1 MSIEKHLNI
10 AISMRNNSSGHNI
23 VMKEIIF
30 RTCNVVIFI
39 LVNSN
44 IFYLDK
50 SMYLKFP
57 ESTFGIDSFMKN
69 NSLFFRR
76 NCLSVDFSID
86 IFSDHFYVI
95 LTNIINN
102 ILFKGPLNILIN
114 TLEKV
119 TVTKHKII
127 SHFRKDKFVIKVS
140 FLNFGMSLSFIV
152 KRGYVKG

>member
-1 MSIEKHLNI
+1 MSIEKYLNI
-10 AISMRNNSSGHNI
+10 PISMRNNSSGHNI
-23 VMKEIIF
+23 VMKKIIF

-57 ESTFGIDSFMKN
+57 QGTFCIDSLMKN

-76 NCLSVDFSID
+76 NCLCVDFSID
-86 IFSDHFYVI
+86 IFSDHLNVI
-95 LTNIINN
+95 LTDIINN
-102 ILFKGPLNILIN
+102 ILFKGPLNILVN

-119 TVTKHKII
+119 TVTKH
-127 SHFRKDKFVIKVS
+127 
-140 FLNFGMSLSFIV
+140 
-152 KRGYVKG
+152 